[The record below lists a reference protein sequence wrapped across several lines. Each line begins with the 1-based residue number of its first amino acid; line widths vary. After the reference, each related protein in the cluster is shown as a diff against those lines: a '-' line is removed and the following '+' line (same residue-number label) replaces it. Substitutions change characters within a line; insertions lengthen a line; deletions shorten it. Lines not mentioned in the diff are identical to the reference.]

1 MVGAKSSP
9 QHRFDIPKAAKNL
22 VSVELL
28 RPQARSLKN

>member
-1 MVGAKSSP
+1 VGAKSSP
-9 QHRFDIPKAAKNL
+9 QHRFDIPKAAQNL